1 MKPSFTGFYAFF
13 RWLIGLAMGFY
24 FRRIERFHSERV
36 PEAESVLLTSNH
48 PSSLMDSFIIGNSV
62 PRKVNFVATVQLFKI
77 KPLAWLLK
85 QCGVIPINRLKDDPK
100 AMRSVMDTFEACFRV
115 LERGE
120 AVAIFPE
127 GVTHDDPQLKEVKS
141 GAARMALE
149 LEHRHDGKLGLQIV
163 PVGLTFSAKEVYRSE
178 VLVNFGEPI
187 RAADFLHGYAE
198 EALAGTT
205 CGVSEAAQQR
215 GPAGKKECIR
225 KLTHEIEQRIQ
236 SLMLHLPKLER
247 ARIVEAVKR
256 LFLDKLRLGNIVV
269 QEPVPLRLEELL
281 LTQTIA
287 QAVDFVFDH
296 HPETAAAFV
305 RRLDFY
311 ERGLRRLKISDEAL
325 TNFPQKRM
333 LVWQSFLWT
342 LLAVLGAPIAFYG
355 WIHRLIPVALV
366 RAVRNRVLEPDH
378 RKRQTAHTTILLG
391 IVAFVPSF
399 AIFAAVF
406 HHFFGWPASFWYAL
420 SLPVASLLA
429 YYYIRE
435 LRRMGSA
442 IRNTLILLRA
452 PFAAKRLL
460 RLRAELIEQIE
471 SARPEIRE
479 HLQTGAPKI

>member
-1 MKPSFTGFYAFF
+1 MKPSFTGVYAFF

-24 FRRIERFHSERV
+24 FRRIERFHAERV
-36 PEAESVLLTSNH
+36 PVSGPVLITSNH
-48 PSSLMDSFIIGNSV
+48 PSSLMDPFTIGNAV

-77 KPLAWLLK
+77 KPLAWLLT
-85 QCGVIPINRLKDDPK
+85 QCGVIPINRAKDDPR
-100 AMRSVMDTFEACFRV
+100 AMRSVMDTFEVCFRV

-127 GVTHDDPQLKEVKS
+127 GITHDDPQLKEVKS

-149 LEHRHDGKLGLQIV
+149 LEHRHGGKLGLQIV

-178 VLVNFGEPI
+178 ALVNFGEPI

-198 EALAGTT
+198 EALAGTA
-205 CGVSEAAQQR
+205 CGSSEAAQQR
-215 GPAGKKECIR
+215 GPTGKKECIR

-236 SLMLHLPKLER
+236 GLMLHLPKLER

-256 LFLDKLRLGNIVV
+256 LYLDKLRLGNIVIH
-269 QEPVPLRLEELL
+269 EPVPPRAEELL

-296 HPETAAAFV
+296 HPDTAAAFV
-305 RRLDFY
+305 HRLNFY
-311 ERGLRRLKISDEAL
+311 ERGLKRLKISDEAL
-325 TNFPQKRM
+325 THFPQKRM
-333 LVWQSFLWT
+333 LAWQSFLWT
-342 LLAVLGAPIAFYG
+342 LLAILGAPIALYG
-355 WIHRLIPVALV
+355 WIHRLAPVSLV
-366 RAVRNRVLEPDH
+366 RWTRNRVLKPDH
-378 RKRQTAHTTILLG
+378 RKRETAHTTILLG

-399 AIFAAVF
+399 TIFAAMF

-435 LRRMGSA
+435 LGQMGSA
-442 IRNTLILLRA
+442 IRNMTIIFRA

-471 SARPEIRE
+471 AARPEIRE
-479 HLQTGAPKI
+479 HLAVQSR